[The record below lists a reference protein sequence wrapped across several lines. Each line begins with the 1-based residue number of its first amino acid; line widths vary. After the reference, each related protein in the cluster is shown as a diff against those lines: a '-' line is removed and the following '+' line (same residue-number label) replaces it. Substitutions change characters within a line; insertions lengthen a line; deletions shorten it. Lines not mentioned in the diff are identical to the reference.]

1 MDYKVGDKVGIKSLE
16 WIKNHC
22 INEDGDNY
30 TIEKCGCYFIKDMFQ
45 YCEKIYTVEYVDAE
59 LNCCTLK
66 GLPYDWED
74 WIFENPLILKIERCL
89 KL

>member
-1 MDYKVGDKVGIKSLE
+1 
-16 WIKNHC
+16 
-22 INEDGDNY
+22 
-30 TIEKCGCYFIKDMFQ
+30 MFQ

-74 WIFENPLILKIERCL
+74 WMFENPLILKIERCL